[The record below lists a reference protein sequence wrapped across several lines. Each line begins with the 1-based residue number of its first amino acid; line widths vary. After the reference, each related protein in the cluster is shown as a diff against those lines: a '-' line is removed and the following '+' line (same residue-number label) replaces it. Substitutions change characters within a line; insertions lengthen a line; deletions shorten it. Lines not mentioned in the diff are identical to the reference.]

1 MPLSDSRIYISTS
14 PKNRLENPVLSV
26 ENVGSCAPS
35 LFSSI
40 GPLMNQ
46 DRGSCLVAPEQ
57 GCLLRMTGGC
67 SLTLSSAPQ
76 DRDPV
81 VRLPASSG
89 RDTLSEFAQ
98 SHTAIVLA
106 HLLGFFFCYIL
117 ENISLIKNKQAQRQH
132 THTNDSRSS
141 R

>member
-106 HLLGFFFCYIL
+106 YLLGFFFFFLLYSGKYL
-117 ENISLIKNKQAQRQH
+117 L
-132 THTNDSRSS
+132 D
-141 R
+141 

>member
-1 MPLSDSRIYISTS
+1 
-14 PKNRLENPVLSV
+14 
-26 ENVGSCAPS
+26 
-35 LFSSI
+35 
-40 GPLMNQ
+40 MNQ

-57 GCLLRMTGGC
+57 GCLLRMTGDC